1 MIISFIRWFGV
12 PMIDAELRGWLL
24 LHFYGLRDRNG
35 GSVPVDDMI
44 VSRIEHVGREAIR
57 AVCEQLAGVDLI
69 HWGPLTGANEGHIV
83 GNAKITGLGADVVTG
98 DRVSP
103 IEIRFPN
110 AAQPDL
116 PATMPAIKEPER
128 INLADGLRLLEE
140 HLPAEE
146 AKVRLRQA
154 FVQKAFSQ
162 APLFAL
168 PYDEAVIDW
177 TTGLV
182 KIPRKNDRFC
192 PTFLR
197 TDFASY
203 FLRESMAAAVRPLWS
218 ASVAQTPQK
227 LPELVTLKPTFMG
240 MSIDLKELWRR
251 FRSWWERRT
260 ERQK

>member
-1 MIISFIRWFGV
+1 MT
-12 PMIDAELRGWLL
+12 DAEIRGRLL
-24 LHFYGLRDRNG
+24 LHFYGLRNRNG

-44 VSRIEHVGREAIR
+44 LSGVGREAIR
-57 AVCEQLAGVDLI
+57 AVCEQLADDTLI
-69 HWGPLTGANEGHIV
+69 HWEPLTGPNEGHII
-83 GNAKITGLGADVVTG
+83 GNAKITGLGLDVVTG

-110 AAQPDL
+110 AARPDL
-116 PATMPAIKEPER
+116 AAAMPAIKEPER
-128 INLADGLRLLEE
+128 INLADGLKLLEE

-168 PYDEAVIDW
+168 AYDEAFIDW
-177 TTGLV
+177 TTGFV

-203 FLRESMAAAVRPLWS
+203 FLRERTTVAEISDEGARKMSEVLAARPVLS
-218 ASVAQTPQK
+218 ASVAQPRPAWTS
-227 LPELVTLKPTFMG
+227 LRA
-240 MSIDLKELWRR
+240 RR
-251 FRSWWERRT
+251 
-260 ERQK
+260 